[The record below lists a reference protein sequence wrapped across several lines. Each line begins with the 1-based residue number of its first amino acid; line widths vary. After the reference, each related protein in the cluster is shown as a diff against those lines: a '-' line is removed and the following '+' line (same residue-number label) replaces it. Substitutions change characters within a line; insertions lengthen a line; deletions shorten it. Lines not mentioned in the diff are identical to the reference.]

1 MLLKYNYNYLK
12 VILFSILLSSV
23 LLSGFLSSFMFD
35 NNIKIYSNLS
45 KFESVK
51 TRIQLN
57 IGIVDKE
64 KLDKYPCL
72 SRSF

>member
-1 MLLKYNYNYLK
+1 MNIFQQFYQALFLFCLFILKYNYNYLK

-51 TRIQLN
+51 TESI
-57 IGIVDKE
+57 
-64 KLDKYPCL
+64 KYRN
-72 SRSF
+72 S

>member
-1 MLLKYNYNYLK
+1 
-12 VILFSILLSSV
+12 
-23 LLSGFLSSFMFD
+23 MFD

-72 SRSF
+72 SRSFLSKSRKKLWCFGS